1 VIFEEFKGT
10 GNSEIILDRN
20 ISDRRIYP
28 AINITKSG
36 TRKEELL
43 QGSENLQ
50 KIAYGQRVTYAQLA
64 AMTGRLRAFRA
75 AGSANAKN
83 KIPIIVPCH
92 RVVASNGLGGYSGGE
107 GLGGG
112 PLLRMLINEPKVNAI
127 AAPTRRPLGDM
138 PGVFNPHDPQLSD
151 ALAQV
156 TDPIDIVF
164 CCLGTTRREAGS
176 KEAFIHADYT
186 LVVDTALTGRRL
198 GAQHMLVVSAMGA
211 NAHSPFFYNRVK
223 GEMEEAL
230 IAQNWPKLTIARP
243 SMLLGD
249 RSKQRMNETLF
260 APLFRLLPGN
270 WKSIDARD
278 VARVM
283 LAESMRPEHE
293 GVTIL
298 SSSELRKRAE

>member
-1 VIFEEFKGT
+1 MKKELVIG
-10 GNSEIILDRN
+10 
-20 ISDRRIYP
+20 
-28 AINITKSG
+28 
-36 TRKEELL
+36 
-43 QGSENLQ
+43 
-50 KIAYGQRVTYAQLA
+50 
-64 AMTGRLRAFRA
+64 
-75 AGSANAKN
+75 
-83 KIPIIVPCH
+83 
-92 RVVASNGLGGYSGGE
+92 
-107 GLGGG
+107 
-112 PLLRMLINEPKVNAI
+112 VNNDAI
-127 AAPTRRPLGDM
+127 AIALLEDQKLVEIHKDTLKASFAVGNIYLGRVKRVM
-138 PGVFNPHDPQLSD
+138 QGLNAAFV
-151 ALAQV
+151 
-156 TDPIDIVF
+156 DI
-164 CCLGTTRREAGS
+164 GSS